1 MNVDTQTKA
10 KLREMG
16 AAELVRSLEAQD
28 DSVCMGMA
36 FADRLQ
42 AAVDEAYSQFVT
54 DKVSGLTKRAK
65 LRYPEADI
73 MVTGCYA
80 QLRPE
85 EVASL
90 EGVAVVAGN
99 DRKGE
104 LTDFLRRWLADRQ
117 PQTHVA
123 STAELLRFVPSCSRG
138 DRTRYFLKVQ
148 DGCNYYC
155 TYCTIPI
162 ARGR

>member
-73 MVTGCYA
+73 RKLELV
-80 QLRPE
+80 E
-85 EVASL
+85 E
-90 EGVAVVAGN
+90 
-99 DRKGE
+99 RK
-104 LTDFLRRWLADRQ
+104 LNRVL
-117 PQTHVA
+117 V
-123 STAELLRFVPSCSRG
+123 AELASCGFMVFLIAFIFRKSRDKSFG
-138 DRTRYFLKVQ
+138 FH
-148 DGCNYYC
+148 GSCF
-155 TYCTIPI
+155 
-162 ARGR
+162 AF

>member
-1 MNVDTQTKA
+1 
-10 KLREMG
+10 MG

-73 MVTGCYA
+73 RKLELV
-80 QLRPE
+80 E
-85 EVASL
+85 E
-90 EGVAVVAGN
+90 
-99 DRKGE
+99 RK
-104 LTDFLRRWLADRQ
+104 LNRVL
-117 PQTHVA
+117 V
-123 STAELLRFVPSCSRG
+123 AELASCGFMERCDNLVLMGFSGTGNYAKDPIMLRNGLASRAAA
-138 DRTRYFLKVQ
+138 LE
-148 DGCNYYC
+148 
-155 TYCTIPI
+155 P
-162 ARGR
+162 ARSFA

>member
-16 AAELVRSLEAQD
+16 AAELVRALEAQD

-73 MVTGCYA
+73 RKLELV
-80 QLRPE
+80 E
-85 EVASL
+85 E
-90 EGVAVVAGN
+90 
-99 DRKGE
+99 RK
-104 LTDFLRRWLADRQ
+104 LNRVL
-117 PQTHVA
+117 V
-123 STAELLRFVPSCSRG
+123 AELASCGFMERCDNLVLMGFSG
-138 DRTRYFLKVQ
+138 TGK
-148 DGCNYYC
+148 
-155 TYCTIPI
+155 TYCIP
-162 ARGR
+162 